1 MSKPPRL
8 QQRNEHWYVAYT
20 KDGRSKRDSLR
31 TTDLQ
36 TAEVRFQGWLKERR
50 LHIEVQDNPYI
61 EDVLELW
68 MDQWITGRMLS
79 ESRYPSVCK
88 NLNAYFGKM
97 RVSEI
102 EREHSRTY
110 CQLRQDGKI
119 GTSKASNSTV
129 RLELQRLRAA
139 LRFMM
144 ERVEPKEQR
153 LPQSVIPYVELPH
166 ASPPRNRVLSKDE
179 IQLLRETCPN
189 LVIKGSNRMSRIG
202 RFVMLA
208 LETAQRKTAICEL
221 TWGQVKFD
229 VNQIHF
235 NPEGRRQTQ
244 KKRPTVPISP
254 VLRPVLERAFEERI
268 NDYVI
273 DHDRGVWEPLKKLA
287 SDLGIDGLHPHVFRH
302 TWATHAVMRGV
313 PMKKVA
319 MFLGDREK
327 TVIETY
333 QHLAPD
339 YLEDV
344 FEGS

>member
-50 LHIEVQDNPYI
+50 LHIEVQDDPYI

>member
-50 LHIEVQDNPYI
+50 LHIEVQDDPYI
-61 EDVLELW
+61 ADILELW

-221 TWGQVKFD
+221 TWSQVKFD

-244 KKRPTVPISP
+244 KHRPTVPISP

>member
-20 KDGRSKRDSLR
+20 KGGRSKRDSLR

-50 LHIEVQDNPYI
+50 LHIEVQDDPYI
-61 EDVLELW
+61 EDVLQLW

-88 NLNAYFGKM
+88 NLNTYFGRM

-208 LETAQRKTAICEL
+208 METAQRKTAICEL
-221 TWGQVKFD
+221 TWSQVKFD

>member
-31 TTDLQ
+31 TKDLQ

-50 LHIEVQDNPYI
+50 LHIEVQDDPYI
-61 EDVLELW
+61 EDVLQLW

-88 NLNAYFGKM
+88 NLNTYFGRM

-208 LETAQRKTAICEL
+208 METAQRKTAICEL
-221 TWGQVKFD
+221 KWGQVKFD

>member
-8 QQRNEHWYVAYT
+8 QKRNEHWYVSYP
-20 KDGRSKRDSLR
+20 KNGRSQRDSLR
-31 TTDLQ
+31 TKDLQ

-50 LHIEVQDNPYI
+50 LHIEVQDNPRV

-68 MDQWITGRMLS
+68 MQQWITGRMLS
-79 ESRYPSVCK
+79 ESRYPSICK
-88 NLNAYFGKM
+88 NLNKYFGRM

-110 CQLRQDGKI
+110 RHLRQNAKI

-129 RLELQRLRAA
+129 RAELQRLRAA
-139 LRFMM
+139 LRFMV

-153 LPQSVIPYVELPH
+153 LPQTMIPYIELPH

-189 LVIKGSNRMSRIG
+189 LTMRRSNRMSRIG

-208 LETAQRKTAICEL
+208 METAQRKTAICEL
-221 TWGQVKFD
+221 KWDQVKFD
-229 VNQIHF
+229 LNQIYF
-235 NPEGRRQTQ
+235 NQEGRLQTQ

-268 NDYVI
+268 NDFVI
-273 DHDRGVWEPLKKLA
+273 DHSNGVWSPLKKLA
-287 SDLGIDGLHPHVFRH
+287 SDLGIEGLHPHVFRH
-302 TWATHAVMRGV
+302 TWATQAVLRGV
-313 PMKKVA
+313 PLKKVA
-319 MFLGDREK
+319 MFLGDKEK
-327 TVIETY
+327 TVIENY
-333 QHLAPD
+333 QHLSPD

>member
-20 KDGRSKRDSLR
+20 KGGRSKRDSLR

-50 LHIEVQDNPYI
+50 LHIEVQDDPYI
-61 EDVLELW
+61 ADILELW

-221 TWGQVKFD
+221 TWSQVKFD

-244 KKRPTVPISP
+244 KHRPTVPISP

>member
-50 LHIEVQDNPYI
+50 LHIEVQDNPRV

-68 MDQWITGRMLS
+68 MQQWITGRMLS
-79 ESRYPSVCK
+79 ESRYPSICK
-88 NLNAYFGKM
+88 NLNKYFGRM

-110 CQLRQDGKI
+110 CHLRQNAKI

-129 RLELQRLRAA
+129 RAELQRLRAA
-139 LRFMM
+139 LRFMV

-153 LPQSVIPYVELPH
+153 LPQTMIPYIELPH

-189 LVIKGSNRMSRIG
+189 LCMRRSNRMSRIG

-221 TWGQVKFD
+221 KWDQVKFD
-229 VNQIHF
+229 LNQIYF
-235 NPEGRRQTQ
+235 NPEGRLQTQ

-268 NDYVI
+268 NDFVI
-273 DHDRGVWEPLKKLA
+273 DHSNGVWSPLKKLA
-287 SDLGIDGLHPHVFRH
+287 SDLGIEGLHPHVFRH
-302 TWATHAVMRGV
+302 TWATQAVLRGV
-313 PMKKVA
+313 PLKKVA
-319 MFLGDREK
+319 MFLGDKEK
-327 TVIETY
+327 TVIENY
-333 QHLAPD
+333 QHLSPD